1 MRCWSHFPQREAL
14 ERPVSRRL
22 TSQPAGLMGDAATIA
37 ALNSTVASLQA
48 TVTTLA
54 QAISSTT
61 ADLNASR
68 VDTAEDIRRLRG
80 SVDTFYLL
88 YSGTLVFF
96 MQARAPVA
104 LWRIAPTP
112 QLTTPASRPGRLG
125 SVCSRRGR
133 CE

>member
-1 MRCWSHFPQREAL
+1 M
-14 ERPVSRRL
+14 L
-22 TSQPAGLMGDAATIA
+22 TDAATIA
-37 ALNSTVASLQA
+37 ELQSTVASLQ
-48 TVTTLA
+48 THVSTLA
-54 QAISSTT
+54 QAISNTT

-68 VDTAEDIRRLRG
+68 VDAAEGIRSLRG

-112 QLTTPASRPGRLG
+112 QLTMPASLPGRLG
-125 SVCSRRGR
+125 SVCSRRGLS
-133 CE
+133 E